1 MGLDFSFLLESAPFL
16 LKGAGIALLVSGVAI
31 SLGIIFGLS
40 LCFVVTS
47 KNRVLSV
54 LGRTYQSLF
63 RGTPILVQLLVVY
76 YSLPVL
82 GIDAP
87 PLIAAMAALTM
98 NASAFQAEIYRG
110 GFMAIPKGQIE
121 AARVLGIGI
130 WRTRVRILIP
140 QMMRSVIPPLVND
153 SVSILKNSSLISV
166 IAVVDLM
173 RVSQQIAA
181 VTFRPAEI
189 YIVAG
194 AMYLMMNLVLA
205 WVGRI
210 SERHFGRHL

>member
-1 MGLDFSFLLESAPFL
+1 MDLDFTFLFESAPFL
-16 LKGAGIALLVSGVAI
+16 LQGAGVALLVSGVAI
-31 SLGIIFGLS
+31 GLGVVLGLS
-40 LCFVVTS
+40 LCFVVMS
-47 KNRVLSV
+47 KNRVLSI

-87 PLIAAMAALTM
+87 PIVAAMAALTM

-110 GFMAIPKGQIE
+110 GFMAIPKGQLE

-153 SVSILKNSSLISV
+153 SVSILKNTSLISV

-189 YIVAG
+189 YIAAG
-194 AMYLMMNLVLA
+194 AMYLMMNLMLA
-205 WVGRI
+205 WMGRI
-210 SERHFGRHL
+210 SERRFGRHL

>member
-1 MGLDFSFLLESAPFL
+1 MALEFTFLLEYAPFL
-16 LKGAGIALLVSGVAI
+16 LKGAGITLLVSGIAI
-31 SLGIIFGLS
+31 GLGIVFGLC
-40 LCFVVTS
+40 LCFVVIS
-47 KNRVLSV
+47 KNPALST

-76 YSLPVL
+76 YSLPAL
-82 GIDAP
+82 DIDAP
-87 PLIAAMAALTM
+87 PLVAAMAALTM

-110 GFMAIPKGQIE
+110 GLMAIPKGQLE
-121 AARVLGIGI
+121 AARVLGVGI

-194 AMYLMMNLVLA
+194 TMYLIMNLLLA
-205 WVGRI
+205 WIGRI
-210 SERHFGRHL
+210 AERHFGRHL

>member
-1 MGLDFSFLLESAPFL
+1 MGLDFTFLPEYAPFL

-31 SLGIIFGLS
+31 GLGIIFGLS
-40 LCFVVTS
+40 LCFVVMS

-54 LGRTYQSLF
+54 LGRIYQSLF
-63 RGTPILVQLLVVY
+63 RGTPILVQLLVIY

-181 VTFRPAEI
+181 VTFRLAEI

-194 AMYLMMNLVLA
+194 AMYLMMNLALA

-210 SERHFGRHL
+210 SERRFGRHL